1 MRQQASQTT
10 MMKRTNVL
18 AQCSMNGASAAERA
32 YFVRVPTGVRAMTK
46 ASWLILFVSLLL
58 GCAGVTDDDRS
69 GSESESMIINEG
81 AVLGDVSV
89 LDQGGLIEGLPCD
102 ASYAVMAPAEDKQA
116 DACETGLGAIPCSE
130 RPAGLIAYVIEP
142 KPAVGEESV
151 HDGIRAGVELTALCG
166 ASAVVAE
173 GGDAASQLLDPE
185 IAEEEGSVD
194 PSGEAV
200 VGQAEQSPGFK
211 RGIWQRLSSR
221 ERGWARKRG
230 KLLVLSGPVFAV
242 NVAKRAVGLS
252 APTHY
257 FKILFDPNRRETLS
271 FLIPNKALN
280 AGSLG
285 AFRSSIDRIESVTG
299 IDFLAGLDDKL
310 ENRLEAQISTMW

>member
-1 MRQQASQTT
+1 
-10 MMKRTNVL
+10 MKRASVL
-18 AQCSMNGASAAERA
+18 ARCLGNGPSAAKRA
-32 YFVRVPTGVRAMTK
+32 HLVRVPTGARAVAK
-46 ASWLILFVSLLL
+46 ASWLILFFSLLL
-58 GCAGVTDDDRS
+58 GCAGVTDEDLS
-69 GSESESMIINEG
+69 SSEPEPMITNEV
-81 AVLGDVSV
+81 AVLSGVSV
-89 LDQGGLIEGLPCD
+89 LDQGDLIAQLGCE
-102 ASYAVMAPAEDKQA
+102 ASYAVMGPVEDEQA
-116 DACETGLGAIPCSE
+116 DACEAGLGAIPCSE

-142 KPAVGEESV
+142 ERSVGEESA
-151 HDGIRAGVELTALCG
+151 HDGIGAGVELTALCG
-166 ASAVVAE
+166 ASAVVSE
-173 GGDAASQLLDPE
+173 GVDGANKLLDTGM
-185 IAEEEGSVD
+185 AEQEGPVD

-200 VGQAEQSPGFK
+200 VGHAEQSPGFK
-211 RGIWQRLSSR
+211 RGIWQRLFSR
-221 ERGWARKRG
+221 ERIWGRKRG
-230 KLLVLSGPVFAV
+230 KLLVLSGPVFAM

-285 AFRSSIDRIESVTG
+285 TFRSSIDRIESVTG

>member
-1 MRQQASQTT
+1 MI
-10 MMKRTNVL
+10 KRTNVL
-18 AQCSMNGASAAERA
+18 AQCSMNGPSAAERA
-32 YFVRVPTGVRAMTK
+32 HFVRVPTGIRAMAK
-46 ASWLILFVSLLL
+46 ASWLILFFSLLM
-58 GCAGVTDDDRS
+58 GCAGVRDDELS
-69 GSESESMIINEG
+69 SSESKSKGSEG
-81 AVLGDVSV
+81 AVSEGVDLVSHGDLIDQLG
-89 LDQGGLIEGLPCD
+89 CD
-102 ASYAVMAPAEDKQA
+102 ASYAVMAPADDEQA
-116 DACETGLGAIPCSE
+116 DACEAGLGAIPCSE

-142 KPAVGEESV
+142 EPAVGEESV
-151 HDGIRAGVELTALCG
+151 DDGIRAGVELTALCG
-166 ASAVVAE
+166 ASAVVSE
-173 GGDAASQLLDPE
+173 GGDAASELLDTGM
-185 IAEEEGSVD
+185 AEQEGSID
-194 PSGEAV
+194 PIGEAV
-200 VGQAEQSPGFK
+200 VSHAEQSPGFK
-211 RGIWQRLSSR
+211 RGIWQRLFSR

-285 AFRSSIDRIESVTG
+285 TFRSSIDRIERVTG

>member
-1 MRQQASQTT
+1 
-10 MMKRTNVL
+10 MKQNSVL
-18 AQCSMNGASAAERA
+18 FRWFSVETQVSSNTRFDLVTARA
-32 YFVRVPTGVRAMTK
+32 RFLSKTSCV
-46 ASWLILFVSLLL
+46 ILGFALLS
-58 GCAGVTDDDRS
+58 GCAGVTDDQMFS
-69 GSESESMIINEG
+69 SESESMNDDAI
-81 AVLGDVSV
+81 V
-89 LDQGGLIEGLPCD
+89 LDGAAAPGGSNLIEGLPCD
-102 ASYAVMAPAEDKQA
+102 ASYAIIAPIEDEQV
-116 DACETGLGAIPCSE
+116 DACELGSGAFPCSE

-142 KPAVGEESV
+142 EPAVGEESV
-151 HDGIRAGVELTALCG
+151 DDGNGAGVELTALCG
-166 ASAVVAE
+166 ASAVVSE
-173 GGDAASQLLDPE
+173 GGDAASELLDTGM
-185 IAEEEGSVD
+185 AEQEGSVD
-194 PSGEAV
+194 PIGEAV
-200 VGQAEQSPGFK
+200 VSHSEQSPGFK
-211 RGIWQRLSSR
+211 RGIWQRLFSR

-242 NVAKRAVGLS
+242 NVAKRAVGIS

-285 AFRSSIDRIESVTG
+285 TFRSSIDRIESVTG

>member
-1 MRQQASQTT
+1 
-10 MMKRTNVL
+10 MMKRASVL
-18 AQCSMNGASAAERA
+18 ADCSRNGPSKAERA
-32 YFVRVPTGVRAMTK
+32 HFVRVPAGAK
-46 ASWLILFVSLLL
+46 ALFEASWLIVFFSLLS
-58 GCAGVTDDDRS
+58 GCSGLTDDDLS
-69 GSESESMIINEG
+69 SSQSKSMSSEEAVSER
-81 AVLGDVSV
+81 VDLVSHW
-89 LDQGGLIEGLPCD
+89 DLIEQLGCD
-102 ASYAVMAPAEDKQA
+102 ASYAVMAPVEDEQA
-116 DACETGLGAIPCSE
+116 DACEAGLGAFPCSE
-130 RPAGLIAYVIEP
+130 RPAGLSAYVIEP
-142 KPAVGEESV
+142 EPAVGEESV
-151 HDGIRAGVELTALCG
+151 DDGIRAGVELTALCG
-166 ASAVVAE
+166 ASAVVSE
-173 GGDAASQLLDPE
+173 GGDAASELLDTGMG
-185 IAEEEGSVD
+185 AQEGSVD
-194 PSGEAV
+194 PIGEAV
-200 VGQAEQSPGFK
+200 VSHAEQSPGFK
-211 RGIWQRLSSR
+211 RGIWQRLFSR

-285 AFRSSIDRIESVTG
+285 TFRSSIDRIESVTG

>member
-1 MRQQASQTT
+1 
-10 MMKRTNVL
+10 MKR
-18 AQCSMNGASAAERA
+18 ASALADCSRNGPSKAERA
-32 YFVRVPTGVRAMTK
+32 HFVRVPAGAK
-46 ASWLILFVSLLL
+46 ALFEASWLIVFFSLLS
-58 GCAGVTDDDRS
+58 GCSGLTDDDLS
-69 GSESESMIINEG
+69 SSQSKSMSSEEAVSER
-81 AVLGDVSV
+81 VDLVSHW
-89 LDQGGLIEGLPCD
+89 DLIEQLGCD
-102 ASYAVMAPAEDKQA
+102 ASYAVMAPVEDEQA
-116 DACETGLGAIPCSE
+116 DACEAGLGAFPCSE

-142 KPAVGEESV
+142 EPAVGEEGV
-151 HDGIRAGVELTALCG
+151 DDGIRAGVELTALCG
-166 ASAVVAE
+166 ASAVVSE
-173 GGDAASQLLDPE
+173 GGDAASELLDTGM
-185 IAEEEGSVD
+185 AEQEGSID
-194 PSGEAV
+194 PIGEAV
-200 VGQAEQSPGFK
+200 VSHAEQSPGFK
-211 RGIWQRLSSR
+211 RGIWQRLFSR

-257 FKILFDPNRRETLS
+257 FKLLFDPNRRETLS

-285 AFRSSIDRIESVTG
+285 TFRSSIDRIERVTG

>member
-1 MRQQASQTT
+1 

-18 AQCSMNGASAAERA
+18 AQCSMN
-32 YFVRVPTGVRAMTK
+32 
-46 ASWLILFVSLLL
+46 
-58 GCAGVTDDDRS
+58 
-69 GSESESMIINEG
+69 
-81 AVLGDVSV
+81 
-89 LDQGGLIEGLPCD
+89 
-102 ASYAVMAPAEDKQA
+102 
-116 DACETGLGAIPCSE
+116 
-130 RPAGLIAYVIEP
+130 
-142 KPAVGEESV
+142 
-151 HDGIRAGVELTALCG
+151 G

-200 VGQAEQSPGFK
+200 VGHAEQSPGFK

>member
-1 MRQQASQTT
+1 
-10 MMKRTNVL
+10 MKRASVL
-18 AQCSMNGASAAERA
+18 ARCLGNGPSAAERA
-32 YFVRVPTGVRAMTK
+32 HLVRVPTGARAVAK
-46 ASWLILFVSLLL
+46 ASWLILFFSLLL
-58 GCAGVTDDDRS
+58 GCAGVTDEDLS
-69 GSESESMIINEG
+69 SSEPESMIVNEG

-89 LDQGGLIEGLPCD
+89 LDQGDPIDQLGCD
-102 ASYAVMAPAEDKQA
+102 ASYAVMAPVEDEQA
-116 DACETGLGAIPCSE
+116 DACEAGLGATPCSE

-142 KPAVGEESV
+142 ERSVGEESV
-151 HDGIRAGVELTALCG
+151 HDGNGAGVELTALCG
-166 ASAVVAE
+166 ASAVVSE
-173 GGDAASQLLDPE
+173 GVNAANKLLDTGM
-185 IAEEEGSVD
+185 AEQEGPVD

-200 VGQAEQSPGFK
+200 VGHAEQSPGFK
-211 RGIWQRLSSR
+211 RGIWQRLFSR

-285 AFRSSIDRIESVTG
+285 TFRSSIDRIERVTG
-299 IDFLAGLDDKL
+299 IDFLAGLDDRL

>member
-1 MRQQASQTT
+1 
-10 MMKRTNVL
+10 MKSTNRL
-18 AQCSMNGASAAERA
+18 TQCSGNGPSAAERA
-32 YFVRVPTGVRAMTK
+32 HFVRMPTGVIAMAK
-46 ASWLILFVSLLL
+46 ASWLILFFSLLL
-58 GCAGVTDDDRS
+58 GCAGVVDDDLS
-69 GSESESMIINEG
+69 SSESESMIINEG
-81 AVLGDVSV
+81 AALGGVSV
-89 LDQGGLIEGLPCD
+89 LDEGDLIDQLGCD
-102 ASYAVMAPAEDKQA
+102 ASHTVMAPVEDEQA
-116 DACETGLGAIPCSE
+116 DACEAGLGVIPCGE
-130 RPAGLIAYVIEP
+130 RLAGLIAYVIEP
-142 KPAVGEESV
+142 ELAVGEESV
-151 HDGIRAGVELTALCG
+151 HDDISAGVELTALCG
-166 ASAVVAE
+166 ASAIVSE
-173 GGDAASQLLDPE
+173 GGDAASELLDTE
-185 IAEEEGSVD
+185 IAEQEGSVD

-200 VGQAEQSPGFK
+200 VGHAEQSPGFK
-211 RGIWQRLSSR
+211 RGIWQRLFSR

-285 AFRSSIDRIESVTG
+285 TFRSSIDRLERVTG
-299 IDFLAGLDDKL
+299 IDFLAGLDDRL

>member
-1 MRQQASQTT
+1 
-10 MMKRTNVL
+10 MKRTNLL
-18 AQCSMNGASAAERA
+18 AQCSRNGPSAAKRA
-32 YFVRVPTGVRAMTK
+32 HLVRVPTGARAMAK
-46 ASWLILFVSLLL
+46 ATWLILFFSLLL
-58 GCAGVTDDDRS
+58 GCAGVTDEDLS
-69 GSESESMIINEG
+69 SSEPESMITNEG
-81 AVLGDVSV
+81 AVLSGVSL
-89 LDQGGLIEGLPCD
+89 LDQGGLIAQLGCD
-102 ASYAVMAPAEDKQA
+102 ASYAVMGPVEDEQA
-116 DACETGLGAIPCSE
+116 DACEAGLGAISCSE
-130 RPAGLIAYVIEP
+130 RPAGLSAYVIEP
-142 KPAVGEESV
+142 EAAVGEESV
-151 HDGIRAGVELTALCG
+151 DDSGGEGIELTELCG
-166 ASAVVAE
+166 APAVVSE
-173 GGDAASQLLDPE
+173 GGDAASELRNTE
-185 IAEEEGSVD
+185 IAEQEGSVD

-200 VGQAEQSPGFK
+200 VGHAEQSPGFK
-211 RGIWQRLSSR
+211 RGIWQRLFSR

-242 NVAKRAVGLS
+242 NVAKRTVGLS

>member
-1 MRQQASQTT
+1 
-10 MMKRTNVL
+10 MKRASVL
-18 AQCSMNGASAAERA
+18 ARCLGNVPSAAERA
-32 YFVRVPTGVRAMTK
+32 HLVRVPTGPRAVAK
-46 ASWLILFVSLLL
+46 GSWLILFFSLLL
-58 GCAGVTDDDRS
+58 GCAGVTDEDLS
-69 GSESESMIINEG
+69 SSESESMINEG
-81 AVLGDVSV
+81 AVLGGVSV
-89 LDQGGLIEGLPCD
+89 LDHGDLIDQLGCD
-102 ASYAVMAPAEDKQA
+102 AYYAVMAPVEDEQA
-116 DACETGLGAIPCSE
+116 DACEAGLGAISCSE
-130 RPAGLIAYVIEP
+130 RPAGLSAYVIEP
-142 KPAVGEESV
+142 EPAVGEESV
-151 HDGIRAGVELTALCG
+151 DDSGGEGIELTALCG
-166 ASAVVAE
+166 APAVVSE
-173 GGDAASQLLDPE
+173 GGDAASELRNTE
-185 IAEEEGSVD
+185 IAQQEGSVD

-200 VGQAEQSPGFK
+200 VGHAEQSPGFK
-211 RGIWQRLSSR
+211 RGIWQRIFSR

>member
-1 MRQQASQTT
+1 
-10 MMKRTNVL
+10 MMKRASVL
-18 AQCSMNGASAAERA
+18 ADCSSNGPSKAERA
-32 YFVRVPTGVRAMTK
+32 HFVRVPAGAK
-46 ASWLILFVSLLL
+46 ALFEASWLIVFFSLLS
-58 GCAGVTDDDRS
+58 GCSGLTDDDLS
-69 GSESESMIINEG
+69 SSQSKSMSSEEAVSER
-81 AVLGDVSV
+81 VDLVSHW
-89 LDQGGLIEGLPCD
+89 DLIEQLGCD
-102 ASYAVMAPAEDKQA
+102 ASYAVMAPVEDEQA
-116 DACETGLGAIPCSE
+116 DACEAGLGAFPCSE

-142 KPAVGEESV
+142 EPAVGEESV
-151 HDGIRAGVELTALCG
+151 DDGIRAGVELTALCG
-166 ASAVVAE
+166 ASAVVSE
-173 GGDAASQLLDPE
+173 GGDAASELLDTGM
-185 IAEEEGSVD
+185 AAQEGSVD
-194 PSGEAV
+194 PIGEAV
-200 VGQAEQSPGFK
+200 VSHAEQSPGFK
-211 RGIWQRLSSR
+211 RGIWQRLFSR

-285 AFRSSIDRIESVTG
+285 TFRSSIDRIESVTG

>member
-1 MRQQASQTT
+1 
-10 MMKRTNVL
+10 MKRTNVL
-18 AQCSMNGASAAERA
+18 IQCSGNGPSAAERA
-32 YFVRVPTGVRAMTK
+32 HVVRVLTGVRAMAK
-46 ASWLILFVSLLL
+46 ASWLILFSSLLF
-58 GCAGVTDDDRS
+58 GCAVVTDDDLS
-69 GSESESMIINEG
+69 SSESESMIINEG
-81 AVLGDVSV
+81 AGLGGVSV
-89 LDQGGLIEGLPCD
+89 LDQGDLIDQHGCD
-102 ASYAVMAPAEDKQA
+102 ASYAVMAPVENEQE
-116 DACETGLGAIPCSE
+116 DACEAGSGAIPCSE

-142 KPAVGEESV
+142 EPASTKEGVDDSDGE
-151 HDGIRAGVELTALCG
+151 GIELTALCG
-166 ASAVVAE
+166 VSAVVSE
-173 GGDAASQLLDPE
+173 GGDAASQLLDTE
-185 IAEEEGSVD
+185 IAEQEGSVD

-200 VGQAEQSPGFK
+200 VGHAEQSPGFK
-211 RGIWQRLSSR
+211 RGIWQRLFSR

-230 KLLVLSGPVFAV
+230 RLLVLSGPVFAV

>member
-1 MRQQASQTT
+1 
-10 MMKRTNVL
+10 MMKRTNML
-18 AQCSMNGASAAERA
+18 AHWSRNGPSAAERA
-32 YFVRVPTGVRAMTK
+32 HFARMPTDAIAMAK
-46 ASWLILFVSLLL
+46 ASCLILFFSLLL
-58 GCAGVTDDDRS
+58 GCAGVTDDNLS
-69 GSESESMIINEG
+69 SSESESMITNEG
-81 AVLGDVSV
+81 AVPSGVSV
-89 LDQGGLIEGLPCD
+89 LDQGDLIDQLGCD
-102 ASYAVMAPAEDKQA
+102 ASYAVMAPVGDEQA
-116 DACETGLGAIPCSE
+116 NTCEAGFGAIPCSE

-142 KPAVGEESV
+142 ELAVGEVSV
-151 HDGIRAGVELTALCG
+151 HDGNGAGVELTALCG
-166 ASAVVAE
+166 ASAIVSE
-173 GGDAASQLLDPE
+173 GGDAASELLDTE
-185 IAEEEGSVD
+185 IAEQEGSVD

-200 VGQAEQSPGFK
+200 VGHAEQSPGFK
-211 RGIWQRLSSR
+211 RGIWQRLFSR

-271 FLIPNKALN
+271 FLIPNKELN

-285 AFRSSIDRIESVTG
+285 TFRSSIDRIERVTG

>member
-1 MRQQASQTT
+1 MI
-10 MMKRTNVL
+10 KRTSVL
-18 AQCSMNGASAAERA
+18 ARCLGNGPSAAERA
-32 YFVRVPTGVRAMTK
+32 HLVRVLTRARAMAK
-46 ASWLILFVSLLL
+46 ASWLILFFSLLL
-58 GCAGVTDDDRS
+58 GCAGVTDEDLS
-69 GSESESMIINEG
+69 SLESESMNVNEG
-81 AVLGDVSV
+81 AVLGGVPV
-89 LDQGGLIEGLPCD
+89 LDLGDPIGQLGCD
-102 ASYAVMAPAEDKQA
+102 ASYAVMAPVEDEQA
-116 DACETGLGAIPCSE
+116 DACEAGLGATPCSE

-142 KPAVGEESV
+142 EPAVDEEGVDDSDGE
-151 HDGIRAGVELTALCG
+151 GIELTALCG
-166 ASAVVAE
+166 LPVVVSE
-173 GGDAASQLLDPE
+173 GGDAASHLLDPE

-200 VGQAEQSPGFK
+200 VGHAEQSLGFK
-211 RGIWQRLSSR
+211 RGVWQRLSSR
-221 ERGWARKRG
+221 ERGWAGKRG
-230 KLLVLSGPVFAV
+230 KLLVLSRPVFAV

-257 FKILFDPNRRETLS
+257 FNILFDPNRRETLS

-310 ENRLEAQISTMW
+310 ENPLEAQISTMW

>member
-1 MRQQASQTT
+1 MI
-10 MMKRTNVL
+10 KRTNVL
-18 AQCSMNGASAAERA
+18 AQCSMNGPSKAERA
-32 YFVRVPTGVRAMTK
+32 HFVRIPAGAK
-46 ASWLILFVSLLL
+46 ALFEASWLIVFFSLLS
-58 GCAGVTDDDRS
+58 GCSGLTDDDLS
-69 GSESESMIINEG
+69 SSQSKSMSSEEAVSER
-81 AVLGDVSV
+81 VDLVSHW
-89 LDQGGLIEGLPCD
+89 DLIEQLGCD
-102 ASYAVMAPAEDKQA
+102 ASYAVMAPVEDEQA
-116 DACETGLGAIPCSE
+116 DACEAGLGAFPCSE

-142 KPAVGEESV
+142 EPAVGEESV
-151 HDGIRAGVELTALCG
+151 DDGIRAGVELTALCG
-166 ASAVVAE
+166 ASAVVSE
-173 GGDAASQLLDPE
+173 GGDAASELLDTGM
-185 IAEEEGSVD
+185 AEQEGSID
-194 PSGEAV
+194 PIGEAV
-200 VGQAEQSPGFK
+200 VSHAEQSPGFK
-211 RGIWQRLSSR
+211 RGIWQRLFSR

-285 AFRSSIDRIESVTG
+285 TFRSSIDRIESVTG

>member
-1 MRQQASQTT
+1 MI
-10 MMKRTNVL
+10 KRTNVL
-18 AQCSMNGASAAERA
+18 AQCSMNGPSAAERA
-32 YFVRVPTGVRAMTK
+32 HFVRVPAGAK
-46 ASWLILFVSLLL
+46 ALFEASWLIVFFSLLS
-58 GCAGVTDDDRS
+58 GCSGLTDDDLS
-69 GSESESMIINEG
+69 SSQSKSMSSEEAVSER
-81 AVLGDVSV
+81 VDLVSHW
-89 LDQGGLIEGLPCD
+89 DLIEQLGCD
-102 ASYAVMAPAEDKQA
+102 ASYAVMAPVEDEQA
-116 DACETGLGAIPCSE
+116 DACEAGLGAIPCSE

-142 KPAVGEESV
+142 EPAVGEESV
-151 HDGIRAGVELTALCG
+151 DDGIRAGVELTALCG
-166 ASAVVAE
+166 ASAVVSE
-173 GGDAASQLLDPE
+173 GGDAASELLDTGM
-185 IAEEEGSVD
+185 AEQEGSID
-194 PSGEAV
+194 PIGEAV
-200 VGQAEQSPGFK
+200 VSHAEQSPGFK
-211 RGIWQRLSSR
+211 RGIWQRLFSR

-285 AFRSSIDRIESVTG
+285 TFRSSIDRIERVTG

>member
-1 MRQQASQTT
+1 
-10 MMKRTNVL
+10 
-18 AQCSMNGASAAERA
+18 
-32 YFVRVPTGVRAMTK
+32 MTK
-46 ASWLILFVSLLL
+46 NSVLSRWSSVETQVLRKSGPDLVAARARLLFKTSCVILGFALLS
-58 GCAGVTDDDRS
+58 GCASVTVDGQS
-69 GSESESMIINEG
+69 GSESESMSSDG
-81 AVLGDVSV
+81 AVSGGVAVLG
-89 LDQGGLIEGLPCD
+89 QGGLIEGLSCD
-102 ASYAVMAPAEDKQA
+102 AAYAVMAPVENEQA
-116 DACETGLGAIPCSE
+116 DACEAGSGAFPCSE

-142 KPAVGEESV
+142 EPAVGEESV
-151 HDGIRAGVELTALCG
+151 DDGNGAGVELTALCG
-166 ASAVVAE
+166 ASAVVSE
-173 GGDAASQLLDPE
+173 GGDAASQLLDIE
-185 IAEEEGSVD
+185 IAGQEGSVD
-194 PSGEAV
+194 PIGEAV
-200 VGQAEQSPGFK
+200 VSRSEQSPGFK
-211 RGIWQRLSSR
+211 RGIWQRLFSR

-285 AFRSSIDRIESVTG
+285 TFRSSIDRIESVTG

>member
-1 MRQQASQTT
+1 
-10 MMKRTNVL
+10 MKRASVL
-18 AQCSMNGASAAERA
+18 ARCLGNVPSAAERA
-32 YFVRVPTGVRAMTK
+32 HLVRVPTGPRAVAK
-46 ASWLILFVSLLL
+46 GSWLILFFSLLL
-58 GCAGVTDDDRS
+58 GCAGVTDEDLS
-69 GSESESMIINEG
+69 SSESESMINEG
-81 AVLGDVSV
+81 AVLGGVSV
-89 LDQGGLIEGLPCD
+89 LDHGDLIDQLGCD
-102 ASYAVMAPAEDKQA
+102 ASYAVMAPVEDEQA
-116 DACETGLGAIPCSE
+116 DACEAGLGAISCSE
-130 RPAGLIAYVIEP
+130 RPAGLSAYVIEP
-142 KPAVGEESV
+142 EPAVGEESV
-151 HDGIRAGVELTALCG
+151 DDSGGERIELTALCG
-166 ASAVVAE
+166 APAVVSE
-173 GGDAASQLLDPE
+173 GGDAASELRNTE
-185 IAEEEGSVD
+185 IAQQVESVD

-200 VGQAEQSPGFK
+200 VGHAEQSPGFK
-211 RGIWQRLSSR
+211 RGIWQRIFSR

-252 APTHY
+252 APTHH